1 MKKDVNTVNEL
12 MKILETDNLTEIAYE
27 EEGFKIF
34 LKRDIKKE
42 VQPVVATKVVK
53 NIKEKNEV
61 YLDVVSSGIGKFYS
75 KQNKAGES
83 SLKIGTIVA
92 EGEEIGYISTMGV
105 KSSITSDFSGKI
117 AEICVNDG
125 DIVDF
130 NKTILKL
137 KK

>member
-12 MKILETDNLTEIAYE
+12 MKILETDNLTEITYE

-34 LKRDIKKE
+34 LKRDLKRE
-42 VQPVVATKVVK
+42 VQPVVATKTVK

-75 KQNKAGES
+75 KQNKAGETA
-83 SLKIGTIVA
+83 LKIGAIIA

-117 AEICVNDG
+117 VEVCVNDG